1 MSDNPMERAA
11 AGLPAVLRDDDGK
24 NPLDFLS
31 PKAQKIA
38 HQKVMTSLSDD
49 QIMKRHG
56 LTKREYNKILA
67 SEHFQRYM
75 KQCQAQVFDTEFFE
89 KAKAQEMYLR
99 NQIFDELA
107 SRFEKPDPERDL
119 GPNRTLEQEAEYY
132 KRFAYYAQFKD
143 VMRVWEGVDKRTRL
157 NVGAATENNAGG
169 SSDQLVQ
176 GVQER
181 FSKLTARR
189 RRMQEMMGDEGIEVS
204 VEVQNPDGS
213 YSPVSAQ
220 VENNRSDGFEEEL
233 ILEEY
238 SITRKR

>member
-1 MSDNPMERAA
+1 MSDNPLQRAS
-11 AGLPAVLRDDDGK
+11 AGLPAINEEEK

-38 HQKVMTSLSDD
+38 HQKVMTSLTDD

-56 LTKREYNKILA
+56 LTKREYNKIVNNDF
-67 SEHFQRYM
+67 FQRYM
-75 KQCQAQVFDTEFFE
+75 KQCQGQLFDTEFFE
-89 KAKAQEMYLR
+89 KAKAQEMFLR
-99 NQIFDELA
+99 NQIFEEMA

-119 GPNRTLEQEAEYY
+119 GPNRTMEQESEYY
-132 KRFAYYAQFKD
+132 KRFAYYANFKD
-143 VMRVWEGVDKRTRL
+143 MMRVWEGVDKRTRL
-157 NVGAATENNAGG
+157 NVGAATDNVSG

-189 RRMQEMMGDEGIEVS
+189 RRLQEMMGDESTPVD
-204 VEVQNPDGS
+204 VQVQNPDGT
-213 YSPVSAQ
+213 YSPVQAH
-220 VENNRSDGFEEEL
+220 VENKQTDDFEEEL

>member
-1 MSDNPMERAA
+1 MSDNPLIRAS
-11 AGLPAVLRDDDGK
+11 AGLPAVREEDEK

-56 LTKREYNKILA
+56 LTKREFNKIIN
-67 SEHFQRYM
+67 SEHFQRYV
-75 KQCQAQVFDTEFFE
+75 KQCQNQVFDTEFFE

-99 NQIFDELA
+99 NQIFEELA
-107 SRFEKPDPERDL
+107 SRFEKPDAARDL
-119 GPNRTLEQEAEYY
+119 GPGRTLEQESEYY
-132 KRFAYYAQFKD
+132 KRFAYYSNFKD

-157 NVGAATENNAGG
+157 NVGAATENTTGN
-169 SSDQLVQ
+169 SDQLVQ

-189 RRMQEMMGDEGIEVS
+189 RRMQEMMGDDDLPAT
-204 VEVQNPDGS
+204 VEIKNEDGS
-213 YSPVSAQ
+213 YTAVETR
-220 VENNRSDGFEEEL
+220 VENTSDGFEEEL

>member
-1 MSDNPMERAA
+1 MSENPLQRTT
-11 AGLPAVLRDDDGK
+11 AGLPAVREEDEK

-38 HQKVMTSLSDD
+38 HQKVMTSLTDD

-56 LTKREYNKILA
+56 LTKREYNKIMNND
-67 SEHFQRYM
+67 HFQRYM
-75 KQCQAQVFDTEFFE
+75 KQCQGQLFDTEFFE

-99 NQIFDELA
+99 NQIFEEMA

-119 GPNRTLEQEAEYY
+119 GPNRTMEQESEYY
-132 KRFAYYAQFKD
+132 KRFAYYANFRD
-143 VMRVWEGVDKRTRL
+143 MMRIWEGVDKRTRL
-157 NVGAATENNAGG
+157 NVGAATENTTGG
-169 SSDQLVQ
+169 SDQLVQ

-189 RRMQEMMGDEGIEVS
+189 RRLQEMMGDDGEPIEAQ
-204 VEVQNPDGS
+204 VQNPDGT
-213 YSPVSAQ
+213 YSTVQAH
-220 VENNRSDGFEEEL
+220 VENKQTDGFEEEL